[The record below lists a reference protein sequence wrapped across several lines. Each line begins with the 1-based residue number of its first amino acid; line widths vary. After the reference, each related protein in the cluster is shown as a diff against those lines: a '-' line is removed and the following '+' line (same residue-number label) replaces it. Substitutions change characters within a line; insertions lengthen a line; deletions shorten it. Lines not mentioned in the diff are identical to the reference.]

1 LRLKAALGF
10 KVISQQPAK
19 EILSANLP
27 PEPAEIR
34 LQLQR
39 LLAHPLFTN
48 SKRYP
53 VLLAYTVEQ
62 TLRGNSSGLKE
73 RTIGIEAF
81 GRKPDYDANADP
93 VVRTTAAEVRR
104 RLIQYYYDPS
114 HAGELIIE
122 LSAGSYVPA
131 FRPPNA
137 QRTDV
142 AENDSE
148 QQLEI
153 ADAEPE
159 IIQANTQSFA
169 ILPVQPDTEPLSRS
183 TTHWTSRW
191 IPALGLLLLT
201 GALGFVAGR
210 YRPARSLSNMDLF
223 WEPITSSSN
232 PTTYCLGEPDPRA
245 VPQTVQSA
253 DGTATTGPEEQVQTR
268 LRLSG
273 RLNMSDVVTLT
284 RTIAPLA
291 SRHGAFRVLT
301 ASETSFAQLREGPI
315 VLIGGFDNPW
325 TLRITQGLSYGF
337 EGKEGSWQILDHRNK
352 QVFWAVKMD
361 LSMQNLVR
369 DYAIV
374 ARIHDA
380 TTGQPVIV
388 VAGISDQGTEA
399 ASEVVYNP
407 VYLNSLLEKAP
418 KDWSHRNMEAVIE
431 THVIDGHPGPPD
443 ILAVDTW

>member
-1 LRLKAALGF
+1 M
-10 KVISQQPAK
+10 
-19 EILSANLP
+19 
-27 PEPAEIR
+27 
-34 LQLQR
+34 QLQR

-62 TLRGNSSGLKE
+62 TLRGNSPSLKE

-114 HAGELIIE
+114 HAGELVIE
-122 LSAGSYVPA
+122 LSAGSYIPA

-137 QRTDV
+137 PRMDIT
-142 AENDSE
+142 ESDSGVP
-148 QQLEI
+148 QLEI

-159 IIQANTQSFA
+159 LIQANTPSFA
-169 ILPVQPDTEPLSRS
+169 ILPAQPTAEPLPGFANR
-183 TTHWTSRW
+183 WRSRW
-191 IPALGLLLLT
+191 LVALGLLLLA
-201 GALGFVAGR
+201 GLVGFVAGR
-210 YRPARSLSNMDLF
+210 YRPARSLSNMDQF

-232 PTTYCLGEPDPRA
+232 PTTYCLGEPSPR
-245 VPQTVQSA
+245 TTQSA
-253 DGTATTGPEEQVQTR
+253 DGTATTRPEEQVQTR

-325 TLRITQGLSYGF
+325 TLRITQGLRYGF
-337 EGKEGSWQILDHRNK
+337 EGMDGSWQIIDHRNK
-352 QVFWAVKMD
+352 QVFWAVQMD

-407 VYLNSLLEKAP
+407 VYLNSLLDKAP
-418 KDWSHRNMEAVIE
+418 KDWTRRNMEAVIE
-431 THVIDGHPGPPD
+431 THVIGGHPGPPD
-443 ILAVDTW
+443 ILAVETW